1 MAMSSMV
8 RRQEVSGF
16 SGARAGA
23 EAEDRRRGGIAGSTG
38 SGGGRSATDGITDT
52 DEDRGN

>member
-1 MAMSSMV
+1 MSSMV

-16 SGARAGA
+16 SSVRAGA

-38 SGGGRSATDGITDT
+38 FGGGRSATDGRADT
-52 DEDRGN
+52 DDDCGN